1 MAKLV
6 SFRKLPARPMN
17 FIAVSAFFSLFY
29 WVLES
34 VRDVIVFS
42 KGTIWGRLF
51 KPDLMSFWMRM
62 LIVCIL
68 FLFGIYAQ
76 SLRERL
82 DVPDMKAQKRLRR
95 HGMILRGLG
104 FGLLYW
110 VLEAFRDVVVFSKGG
125 FLERLFQPDLVS
137 VWMRL
142 LAVCVMLLF
151 SVYVENLFEERER
164 AKQALQKA
172 HDELEGLVRQR
183 TSELY
188 QSYEMLKKENEER
201 RLVEDELLRVN
212 RALKTLS
219 QCNEVMVRAG
229 EEKALFDSVCR
240 ILVDVGGYPF
250 TWVGLAGPD
259 GSDRLRPVSSAS
271 RADYGFDPDSMTRTG
286 NAGNPLV
293 EVIVNGRPK
302 RIPLAGPDAPCP
314 EWTRPA
320 VDRGFI
326 SALALPLT
334 AGERTFG
341 VLSIFSMDRESF
353 DTSEIDL
360 MQELADDLAFG
371 VTALRTRLER
381 NRAEEENEK
390 MRAQLLHSQKLEAV
404 GILAGGVAHDFN
416 NLLTVIQVSADL
428 GMLDVQEGDP
438 VRNTLQEIHQTA
450 ARAGDL
456 ARQLLLFSRKHPME
470 YIPLNI
476 NQTIE
481 HLNRMLHRLIGEDI
495 EIQMALCK
503 NPWSVMAD
511 RGTIEQLLVNIAVNA
526 RDAMP
531 DGGQLL
537 IRSVNL
543 EISPEE
549 SRRMPESR
557 PGTFVR
563 LTLQDTGIGMT
574 PETLSRI
581 FEPFF
586 STKGPGRGTGLGLS
600 VVYGIVKQHEG
611 WISVTSSPGN
621 GARFDVYLPAV
632 SESAASELPKS
643 TAPED
648 LQGKGERI
656 LLVEDENSVRE
667 YTEKALTKSG
677 YQVVTATNA
686 EEAMAAF
693 EREKTAFDLV
703 FSDVVLPDRSG
714 IELVE
719 NLKTRNGNLAILLNS
734 GYTDHKSQWPIIVQ
748 KGFRYLQKPYSLNDL
763 LKAMREVLKK
773 DKRSS

>member
-1 MAKLV
+1 MTAPDRAQPPTPR
-6 SFRKLPARPMN
+6 SMN
-17 FIAVSAFFSLFY
+17 FILISAFFSLFY

-34 VRDVIVFS
+34 VRDVIVFE
-42 KGTIWGRLF
+42 KGTIWNRLF

-76 SLRERL
+76 SLKQKLE
-82 DVPDMKAQKRLRR
+82 VPDVKAQKRLRR
-95 HGMILRGLG
+95 LGMVWRGLG

-110 VLEAFRDVVVFSKGG
+110 VLEAFRDVIVFHKGG
-125 FLERLFQPDLVS
+125 LLDRLFQPDLVS

-151 SVYVENLFEERER
+151 SVYAENLFEERER

-172 HDELEGLVRQR
+172 HDELEELVRKR
-183 TSELY
+183 TSELV
-188 QSYEMLKKENEER
+188 QSYEMLKRENEER
-201 RLVEDELLRVN
+201 SHVEDELLRVN

-219 QCNEVMVRAG
+219 QCNEVMVRAT
-229 EEKALFDSVCR
+229 EERALFDSVCR

-250 TWVGLAGPD
+250 TWVGLAQPETPGL
-259 GSDRLRPVSSAS
+259 LRPVASAGL
-271 RADYGFDPDSMTRTG
+271 ADYGFAPESLVSDG
-286 NAGNPLV
+286 GGGNPFFA
-293 EVIVNGRPK
+293 VIRESRPK
-302 RIPLAGPDAPCP
+302 RIAMTGGDVRESQWA
-314 EWTRPA
+314 RPA
-320 VDRGFI
+320 LERGFT

-334 AGERTFG
+334 AGEKTYG
-341 VLSIFSMDRESF
+341 VLCIFSVDPESF

-381 NRAEEENEK
+381 NRAEEENET
-390 MRAQLLHSQKLEAV
+390 MRAQLLHAQKLEAV

-416 NLLTVIQVSADL
+416 NLLTAIQVSADL
-428 GMLDVQEGDP
+428 GMLDVADGDP

-470 YIPLNI
+470 YTPLNI
-476 NQTIE
+476 NQAIE
-481 HLNRMLHRLIGEDI
+481 HLHKMLRRLIGEDI

-531 DGGQLL
+531 EGGQLL
-537 IRSVNL
+537 IRSANI

-549 SRRMPESR
+549 SRHIPESR
-557 PGTFVR
+557 PGQFVR

-611 WISVTSSPGN
+611 WINVTSSPGN
-621 GARFDVYLPAV
+621 GARFEVYLPAV
-632 SESAASELPKS
+632 SESAAAELPQS
-643 TAPED
+643 AAPGD
-648 LQGKGERI
+648 LRGRGERI

-677 YQVVTATNA
+677 YRVDTATSA
-686 EEAMAAF
+686 QEAMSVF
-693 EREKTAFDLV
+693 EREKNAFDMV

-719 NLKTRNGNLAILLNS
+719 NLKARNRGLAVLLNS
-734 GYTDHKSQWPIIVQ
+734 GYTDHKSQWPLIVQ

-763 LKAMREVLKK
+763 LKAMREVLRK
-773 DKRSS
+773 DKKGS

>member
-1 MAKLV
+1 MPKLL
-6 SFRKLPARPMN
+6 SLKNQPARSMN
-17 FIAVSAFFSLFY
+17 LVAVSAFFSVFY

-34 VRDVIVFS
+34 VRDVIVFN
-42 KGTIWGRLF
+42 KGTLLRRLF

-76 SLRERL
+76 SLRDRL
-82 DVPDMKAQKRLRR
+82 DVPDVKAQRRLRR
-95 HGMILRGLG
+95 LGMIWRGLG
-104 FGLLYW
+104 FGALYW
-110 VLEAFRDVVVFSKGG
+110 VLEALRDVFVFHKGG
-125 FLERLFQPDLVS
+125 LLERLFQPDLVS

-151 SVYVENLFEERER
+151 SVYAENLFEERER

-219 QCNEVMVRAG
+219 QCNEVMVRAV
-229 EEKALFDSVCR
+229 EETALFDDICR

-250 TWVGLAGPD
+250 TCVGLAETNGAV
-259 GSDRLRPVSSAS
+259 RIRPVSSAA
-271 RADYGFDPDSMTRTG
+271 RADYGFDPETMARSG
-286 NAGNPLV
+286 EGENPLV
-293 EVIVNGRPK
+293 EVIRTGRAK
-302 RIPLAGPDAPCP
+302 KIALAGPDSPAAD
-314 EWTRPA
+314 WTRPA
-320 VDRGFI
+320 VARGFT
-326 SALALPLT
+326 SVLVLPLT
-334 AGERTFG
+334 AGERSFG
-341 VLSIFSMDRESF
+341 ALSILSVDRESF
-353 DTSEIDL
+353 DTSEVEL
-360 MQELADDLAFG
+360 LQELADDLAFG

-416 NLLTVIQVSADL
+416 NLLTAIQVSADL
-428 GMLDVQEGDP
+428 GMLDLKESDP
-438 VRNTLQEIHQTA
+438 VHLTLQEIHQTA
-450 ARAGDL
+450 SRAGDL

-470 YIPLNI
+470 YTPLNL

-481 HLNRMLHRLIGEDI
+481 HLNKMLHRLIGEDI
-495 EIQMALCK
+495 EIQMALCR

-537 IRSVNL
+537 IRSANL
-543 EISPEE
+543 EITPDE
-549 SRRMPESR
+549 SRHMPESR
-557 PGTFVR
+557 PGKFVR
-563 LTLQDTGIGMT
+563 LTVQDTGIGMT
-574 PETLSRI
+574 PETLARM

-611 WISVTSSPGN
+611 WISATSSPGN
-621 GARFDVYLPAV
+621 GARFDVYIPAV
-632 SESAASELPKS
+632 SESAAAEMPKS
-643 TAPED
+643 VAPED
-648 LQGKGERI
+648 LRGKGERI

-677 YQVVTATNA
+677 YRVDTATNA
-686 EEAMAAF
+686 EEAMRIF
-693 EREKTAFDLV
+693 ERERNAFDLV

-719 NLKTRNGNLAILLNS
+719 NLTARNGALAVLLNS
-734 GYTDHKSQWPIIVQ
+734 GYTDQKSQWPIIVQ
-748 KGFRYLQKPYSLNDL
+748 KGYRYLQKPYSLNDL
-763 LKAMREVLKK
+763 LKAMREVLKR
-773 DKRSS
+773 DKKGS

>member
-1 MAKLV
+1 MPKPAFLRKQSSHSMNLV
-6 SFRKLPARPMN
+6 
-17 FIAVSAFFSLFY
+17 AVSAFFSVFY
-29 WVLES
+29 WILES

-42 KGTIWGRLF
+42 KGSILQRLF
-51 KPDLMSFWMRM
+51 KPDLMSFWMRI

-76 SLRERL
+76 SLRDRL
-82 DVPDMKAQKRLRR
+82 DVPDTKIRRRLRR
-95 HGMILRGLG
+95 MGMIWRGLG
-104 FGLLYW
+104 FGALYW
-110 VLEAFRDVVVFSKGG
+110 VLEALRDVLVFHKGG
-125 FLERLFQPDLVS
+125 LLERLFQPDLVS

-151 SVYVENLFEERER
+151 SIYAENLFEERER

-172 HDELEGLVRQR
+172 HDELEDLVRQR

-201 RLVEDELLRVN
+201 IHAEDELLRVN

-219 QCNEVMVRAG
+219 QCNEVMVRAV
-229 EEKALFDSVCR
+229 EETALFDSICR

-250 TWVGLAGPD
+250 TWVGLS
-259 GSDRLRPVSSAS
+259 GSDGGARLKPVASAS
-271 RADYGFDPDSMTRTG
+271 RADFGLDPESVSGGGDD
-286 NAGNPLV
+286 GNPLA
-293 EVIVNGRPK
+293 EVIRTGRPK
-302 RIPLAGPDAPCP
+302 KIALGEPGSSGGGWTGPAL
-314 EWTRPA
+314 E
-320 VDRGFI
+320 RGF
-326 SALALPLT
+326 SSCLVLPLT
-334 AGERTFG
+334 ANERPFG
-341 VLSIFSMDRESF
+341 AVSIFSVDRESF
-353 DTSEIDL
+353 DSGEIEL
-360 MQELADDLAFG
+360 LQELADDLAFG

-381 NRAEEENEK
+381 NRAEQENEA
-390 MRAQLLHSQKLEAV
+390 MRAQLLHSQKMEAV

-416 NLLTVIQVSADL
+416 NLLTAIQVSADL
-428 GMLDVQEGDP
+428 GMLDLKESDP
-438 VRNTLQEIHQTA
+438 VHLTLQEIHQTA
-450 ARAGDL
+450 SRAGDL

-470 YIPLNI
+470 YSPMNL
-476 NQTIE
+476 NQTVE
-481 HLNRMLHRLIGEDI
+481 NLNKMLHRLIGEDV
-495 EIQMALCK
+495 EIQMGLGR

-537 IRSVNL
+537 IRTANC
-543 EISPEE
+543 EITPEE
-549 SRRMPESR
+549 SRHLPESR
-557 PGTFVR
+557 PGKFVR
-563 LTLQDTGIGMT
+563 LTLQDSGMGMT

-611 WISVTSSPGN
+611 WITVTSSPGN

-632 SESAASELPKS
+632 SESAANDLPKS
-643 TAPED
+643 AAPED
-648 LQGKGERI
+648 VRGRGERI

-667 YTEKALTKSG
+667 YTEKALVRSG
-677 YQVVTATNA
+677 YTVVTATNA
-686 EEAMAAF
+686 DEAVRIF
-693 EREKTAFDLV
+693 EREKDAFDLV

-719 NLKTRNGNLAILLNS
+719 YLKTRSGGLAVLLNS
-734 GYTDHKSQWPIIVQ
+734 GYTDQKSQWPAIMQ

-763 LKAMREVLKK
+763 LKAMREVLGK
-773 DKRSS
+773 DRKSS